1 MNNQNIY
8 LIGIGGAGTSAL
20 ARLYKSQGHNV
31 SGSDDGDGFY
41 TKSLKKE
48 GIKIFNSFNE
58 KNIPEKINFAVHSTA
73 FNETNSEIAE
83 IKKREIKLFSYP
95 EALGEIT
102 KKYFTIAVCGTH
114 GKTTT
119 TAMTT
124 HTLIACEKNP
134 TAIVGAPVIGWK
146 TSGFQKG
153 GKEFLVIEA
162 DEYQNKLA
170 LYHPTAVILTN
181 IDFDHPDFF
190 KDFNEYKKVFIDFIK
205 RIPKYG
211 FLVACSNDKDVLE
224 IIKNAKCQVI
234 TYGTENNADAQ
245 IINREIVGNKQEVIF
260 KYKEKN
266 YTIAINSFGL
276 HNVLNALG
284 AWLTAFSLTGNA
296 ESSSQGISEFI
307 GTKRRFEQ
315 KGKFNKTLLFD
326 DYAHHPEEIRAT
338 LSTLH
343 ETFPEKNIVAAFHPH
358 TFSRTKALLNEFART
373 LDLADRVIILDIYGS
388 TREKQGGVS
397 AKDLVDEINQNV
409 QKKAV
414 NLKDLDKLA
423 DFMKNNLTEDDI
435 FVTLGAGDI
444 YKVYNRF

>member
-8 LIGIGGAGTSAL
+8 IIGIGGAGTSAL
-20 ARLYKSQGHNV
+20 ARLYQSQGHNI

-48 GIKIFNSFNE
+48 SIKIFNSFDK
-58 KNIPEKINFAVHSTA
+58 KNIPEKIDFAVHSTA

-83 IKKREIKLFSYP
+83 IKNRGIKLFSYP
-95 EALGEIT
+95 EALGKIT

-134 TAIVGAPVIGWK
+134 TAIVGAPVIGWE
-146 TSGFQKG
+146 TSGFRKG

-170 LYHPTAVILTN
+170 FYHPTAVILTS

-190 KDFNEYKKVFIDFIK
+190 KDFDEYKKVFTDFIK
-205 RIPKYG
+205 RIPKHG
-211 FLVACSNDKDVLE
+211 FLVACANDKDVLE
-224 IIKNAKCQVI
+224 IIKNAECQVI

-245 IINREIVGNKQEVIF
+245 IINREIVGNKQEVVF

-266 YTIAINSFGL
+266 YTITINSFGL
-276 HNVLNALG
+276 HNALNALG

-296 ESSSQGISEFI
+296 ELSSQGISEFV
-307 GTKRRFEQ
+307 GTKRRFER
-315 KGKFNKTLLFD
+315 KGLYKNALLFD

-338 LSTLH
+338 LSSLR
-343 ETFPEKNIVAAFHPH
+343 EAFPKKNIVAAFHPH

-388 TREKQGGVS
+388 VREEHGGVS
-397 AKDLVDEINQNV
+397 AQDLVDEINQDI

-414 NLKDLDKLA
+414 NLKDVDELA
-423 DFMKNNLTEDDI
+423 NFMKNNLTENDVFI
-435 FVTLGAGDI
+435 TLGAGDI
-444 YKVYNRF
+444 YKVYDKI